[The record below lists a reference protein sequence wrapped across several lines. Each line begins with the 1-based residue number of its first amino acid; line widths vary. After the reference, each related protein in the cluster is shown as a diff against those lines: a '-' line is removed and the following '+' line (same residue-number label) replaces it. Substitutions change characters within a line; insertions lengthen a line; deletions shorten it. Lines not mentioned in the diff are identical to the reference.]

1 MFLYNDKHNRNRRK
15 VSISKS
21 NFSPNLETWFKNLAK
36 KPSIASNIIEIVN
49 IMSNVFG
56 KLFK

>member
-21 NFSPNLETWFKNLAK
+21 NFSPNEVIENSSVIEAYVGSSK
-36 KPSIASNIIEIVN
+36 K
-49 IMSNVFG
+49 
-56 KLFK
+56 